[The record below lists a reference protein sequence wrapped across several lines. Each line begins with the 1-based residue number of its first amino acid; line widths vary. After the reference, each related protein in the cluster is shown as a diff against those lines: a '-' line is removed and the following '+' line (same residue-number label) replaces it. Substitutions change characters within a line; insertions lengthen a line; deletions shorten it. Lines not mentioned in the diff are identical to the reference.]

1 MKLLFLTSILLFLCS
16 CSTTQP
22 QNSFEGTFV
31 IKSYLP
37 TRGFSAITYEEAS
50 EFEGTEIIYSEEL
63 AQFGNEFCESPTY
76 RSNTIDEKTFFQQT
90 RLMFDDLGLGSEMVY
105 EVYITCGSKSD
116 NWLYGTNLFFSS
128 SDRVIFVIEG
138 VWMEAVRK

>member
-1 MKLLFLTSILLFLCS
+1 MKLLFLTLIFLFLCS

-22 QNSFEGTFV
+22 QNGFEGTFV

-50 EFEGTEIIYSEEL
+50 EFEGTEIIYREEL
-63 AQFGNEFCESPTY
+63 AQFGDEFCKSPTY
-76 RSNTIDEKTFFQQT
+76 RINTIDENSFFQQT
-90 RLMFDDLGLGSEMVY
+90 RLMFNDLGLRSEIVY
-105 EVYITCGSKSD
+105 EVYTTCDSKSD

>member
-1 MKLLFLTSILLFLCS
+1 MKLLFLTLIFLCS

-22 QNSFEGTFV
+22 QNGFEGTFV
-31 IKSYLP
+31 IESYLP

-63 AQFGNEFCESPTY
+63 AQFGDEFCKSPTY
-76 RSNTIDEKTFFQQT
+76 SISTIDESTFFQQT
-90 RLMFDDLGLGSEMVY
+90 RLMFNDLGLGSEMVY

>member
-1 MKLLFLTSILLFLCS
+1 MKLLFLTLIFLFLCS
-16 CSTTQP
+16 CTTTQP
-22 QNSFEGTFV
+22 QNGFEGTFV

-50 EFEGTEIIYSEEL
+50 GFEGTEIIYREEL
-63 AQFGNEFCESPTY
+63 AQFGDEFCKSPTY
-76 RSNTIDEKTFFQQT
+76 RINTIDENSFFQQT
-90 RLMFDDLGLGSEMVY
+90 RLMFNDLGLRSEIVY
-105 EVYITCGSKSD
+105 EVYTTCDSKSD